1 MITASSPVTATVT
14 GPGSSLRT
22 ISPSSFGHDRDAG
35 LLDLGRDLHTVRDL
49 EVGADELE
57 AVGGRG
63 DPQILENGQ
72 RAAPARDRPL
82 RGRDRVGEGVA
93 LAAELH
99 LSSSMPSKSEFL
111 VVVVVG
117 PVDCGR
123 PGVRAAH
130 GACRVLTALST
141 DIHRASCADRAR

>member
-35 LLDLGRDLHTVRDL
+35 LLDLGRDLHPVGDL

-57 AVGGRG
+57 PVAGRR
-63 DPQILENGQ
+63 DAQILEHGQ

-82 RGRDRVGEGVA
+82 RGRDRIGKGVT

-99 LSSSMPSKSEFL
+99 
-111 VVVVVG
+111 
-117 PVDCGR
+117 
-123 PGVRAAH
+123 
-130 GACRVLTALST
+130 RVLLDTVR
-141 DIHRASCADRAR
+141 I